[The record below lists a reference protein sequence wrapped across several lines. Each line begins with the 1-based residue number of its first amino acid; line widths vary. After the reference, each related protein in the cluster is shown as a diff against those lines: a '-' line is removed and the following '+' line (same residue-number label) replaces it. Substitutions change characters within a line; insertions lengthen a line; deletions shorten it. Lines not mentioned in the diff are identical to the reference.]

1 MTRRPPY
8 KILQDLRIHNL
19 RRAAALAGDRL
30 SICGTLFALHSAVNA
45 LRRVSW
51 RTSPPS
57 ERASWKQHRQDQK
70 EYCTMNWERLG
81 SAVWRGMKVLPILG
95 YIVILAGAPAVIRRK
110 GYLLGTVSIV
120 LDLLPIVCLIK
131 AALEIYLGDLIPDRL
146 RIVSNQRLPQSL
158 SYPTVVEL

>member
-1 MTRRPPY
+1 
-8 KILQDLRIHNL
+8 
-19 RRAAALAGDRL
+19 
-30 SICGTLFALHSAVNA
+30 
-45 LRRVSW
+45 
-51 RTSPPS
+51 
-57 ERASWKQHRQDQK
+57 
-70 EYCTMNWERLG
+70 MNWERLG